1 MCAIFEAPSAKIVFF
16 RKTFTNG
23 YAFKTTHR
31 LTFKN
36 YAKAKLFL
44 AASFPSLSKAV
55 IMKHLIIRVLYIQ

>member
-23 YAFKTTHR
+23 YAFKITHR

-36 YAKAKLFL
+36 YAKANF
-44 AASFPSLSKAV
+44 SWQPVFPA
-55 IMKHLIIRVLYIQ
+55 